1 MIKGFAFSV
10 SAAFAFGL
18 LAILI
23 KLSYQA
29 GLEAMELLQYRW
41 LTGAAILFVYLSLKD
56 RSLLRANPK
65 TLLKAFLLGAV
76 GHGIGSTCF
85 FKALMYIPASSSA
98 LILYFY
104 PVVVT
109 LLSILFLRMRA
120 TRIVLLSL
128 ILVISGCSLVFYDA
142 FLKALDI
149 RGILFIL
156 ATMLIYSCS
165 LIVTQIFLR
174 RERFLTLT
182 FYMVLFT
189 ALAFLPVHNPLHA
202 FDLNGRQLLLC
213 LSLGL
218 IPTAIAYLF
227 LFRAIETVGSAY
239 TSIFSTF
246 EPVTTVVM
254 SFLVLN
260 ENIVFYQILGMTLI
274 IAGIVLPNIRELA
287 VGKRR
292 QTTAGGE

>member
-1 MIKGFAFSV
+1 VIRGFFYSI

-18 LAILI
+18 LAILV

-29 GLEAMELLQYRW
+29 GLETMELLQYRW
-41 LTGAAILFVYLSLKD
+41 LTGAAILTVYLFLKD
-56 RSLLRANPK
+56 RSLLKANPQ

-76 GHGIGSTCF
+76 GHGIGSSCF
-85 FKALMYIPASSSA
+85 FKALVYLPASTSA

-120 TRIVLLSL
+120 NRIVLLSL
-128 ILVISGCSLVFYDA
+128 ILVISGCSFVFYDA

-189 ALAFLPVHNPLHA
+189 ALAFLTVHNPLHA
-202 FDLNGRQLLLC
+202 LDLNGRQFLLC

-218 IPTAIAYLF
+218 IPTAIAYIF

-239 TSIFSTF
+239 TAIFSTF

-254 SFLVLN
+254 SFLILN
-260 ENIVFYQILGMTLI
+260 ENIVLYQIMGMVLI
-274 IAGIVLPNIRELA
+274 AAGIILPNLTKPAAEKK
-287 VGKRR
+287 G
-292 QTTAGGE
+292 

>member
-1 MIKGFAFSV
+1 MIRGFLFSI
-10 SAAFAFGL
+10 SAAFTFGL
-18 LAILI
+18 LAILV

-29 GLEAMELLQYRW
+29 GLGAMELLQYRW
-41 LTGAAILFVYLSLKD
+41 LTGAAILFVYLYLRD
-56 RSLLRANPK
+56 RSLLRADRT
-65 TLLKAFLLGAV
+65 TLFKAFLLGAV

-85 FKALMYIPASSSA
+85 FKSLIYLPASTSA

-109 LLSILFLRMRA
+109 LLSILFLRMKLN
-120 TRIVLLSL
+120 RIVSLSL
-128 ILVISGCSLVFYDA
+128 LLVISGCSLVFYDA
-142 FLKALDI
+142 FLKAVDI

-156 ATMLIYSCS
+156 ATMMIYSCS
-165 LIVTQIFLR
+165 LILTQIFLR

-189 ALAFLPVHNPLHA
+189 ALAFLPVQNPLHA

-213 LSLGL
+213 ISLGL
-218 IPTAIAYLF
+218 IPTAIAYIF

-239 TSIFSTF
+239 TAIFSTF

-260 ENIVFYQILGMTLI
+260 ENIVLYQAIGMILI
-274 IAGIVLPNIRELA
+274 VAGIILPNLRELA
-287 VGKRR
+287 AGRKGLAKARGK
-292 QTTAGGE
+292 

>member
-1 MIKGFAFSV
+1 MIQGFLFSI
-10 SAAFAFGL
+10 SAAFTFGL
-18 LAILI
+18 LAILV

-29 GLEAMELLQYRW
+29 GLGAMELLQYRW
-41 LTGAAILFVYLSLKD
+41 LTGAAILFIYLYLRD
-56 RSLLRANPK
+56 RSLLRADRT
-65 TLLKAFLLGAV
+65 TLFKAFLLGAV

-85 FKALMYIPASSSA
+85 FKSLIYLPASTSA

-109 LLSILFLRMRA
+109 LLSILFFRMKLN
-120 TRIVLLSL
+120 RIVSLSL

-142 FLKALDI
+142 FLKAVDI

-156 ATMLIYSCS
+156 ATMMIYSCS

-182 FYMVLFT
+182 FYTVLFT
-189 ALAFLPVHNPLHA
+189 ALAFLPVQNPLHA

-218 IPTAIAYLF
+218 IPTAIAYIF

-239 TSIFSTF
+239 TAIFSTF
-246 EPVTTVVM
+246 EPVTTVIM

-260 ENIVFYQILGMTLI
+260 ENIAIYQILGMSLI
-274 IAGIVLPNIRELA
+274 IAGIILPNLKTPVICRE
-287 VGKRR
+287 
-292 QTTAGGE
+292 

>member
-1 MIKGFAFSV
+1 
-10 SAAFAFGL
+10 
-18 LAILI
+18 
-23 KLSYQA
+23 
-29 GLEAMELLQYRW
+29 
-41 LTGAAILFVYLSLKD
+41 
-56 RSLLRANPK
+56 
-65 TLLKAFLLGAV
+65 
-76 GHGIGSTCF
+76 
-85 FKALMYIPASSSA
+85 MYIPASSSA

-120 TRIVLLSL
+120 NRIVLLSL

-174 RERFLTLT
+174 EERFLTLT

-218 IPTAIAYLF
+218 IPTAIAYIF

-239 TSIFSTF
+239 TAIFSTF

-260 ENIVFYQILGMTLI
+260 ENIVFYQVLGMVLI
-274 IAGIVLPNIRELA
+274 IAGIILPNLKELV

-292 QTTAGGE
+292 PATAGGE

>member
-18 LAILI
+18 LAILV
-23 KLSYQA
+23 KLSYQT

-41 LTGAAILFVYLSLKD
+41 LTGAAVLFIYLLLKD

-65 TLLKAFLLGAV
+65 TLFKAFLLGAV
-76 GHGIGSTCF
+76 GHSIGSACF

-120 TRIVLLSL
+120 NRIIVLSL
-128 ILVISGCSLVFYDA
+128 ILVISGCSFVFYDA
-142 FLKALDI
+142 FTKALDI
-149 RGILFIL
+149 RGIFFIF

-182 FYMVLFT
+182 FYMVSFT
-189 ALAFLPVHNPLHA
+189 AFAFLPINNPLHA
-202 FDLNGRQLLLC
+202 FEMSGRQLLQC

-218 IPTAIAYLF
+218 IPTAIAYLL

-260 ENIVFYQILGMTLI
+260 ENIVFCQVLGMALI
-274 IAGIVLPNIRELA
+274 ITGIILPNLKELA
-287 VGKRR
+287 VGKNREA
-292 QTTAGGE
+292 TVGGE

>member
-1 MIKGFAFSV
+1 VIRGFFYSI

-18 LAILI
+18 LAILV

-29 GLEAMELLQYRW
+29 GLETMELLQYRW
-41 LTGAAILFVYLSLKD
+41 LTGAAILTVYLFLKD

-85 FKALMYIPASSSA
+85 FKALLYLPASTNA

-109 LLSILFLRMRA
+109 LLSILFLRMKIN
-120 TRIVLLSL
+120 RIVLLSL
-128 ILVISGCSLVFYDA
+128 ILVTSGCSLVFYDA
-142 FLKALDI
+142 FLKAMDI

-174 RERFLTLT
+174 KERFLTLT

-189 ALAFLPVHNPLHA
+189 ALAFLTVHNPLHA
-202 FDLNGRQLLLC
+202 LDLNGRQLLLC

-218 IPTAIAYLF
+218 IPTAIAYIF

-239 TSIFSTF
+239 TAIFSTF

-254 SFLVLN
+254 SFLILN
-260 ENIVFYQILGMTLI
+260 ENIVLYQIMGMVLI
-274 IAGIVLPNIRELA
+274 AAGIILPNLTKPAAEKK
-287 VGKRR
+287 G
-292 QTTAGGE
+292 

>member
-1 MIKGFAFSV
+1 MIKGFALSV
-10 SAAFAFGL
+10 SAAFALGL
-18 LAILI
+18 LAILV

-41 LTGAAILFVYLSLKD
+41 FTGAAILFVYLFLKD

-76 GHGIGSTCF
+76 GHGIGSTCY

-104 PVVVT
+104 PVVVI
-109 LLSILFLRMRA
+109 LLSILFLRMRVN
-120 TRIVLLSL
+120 RIVLLSL
-128 ILVISGCSLVFYDA
+128 TLVISGCSLIFYDA
-142 FLKALDI
+142 ILKALDI

-156 ATMLIYSCS
+156 AAMLICSC
-165 LIVTQIFLR
+165 LFIMTQIFLR
-174 RERFLTLT
+174 RERFMTLT
-182 FYMVLFT
+182 FYMILFT
-189 ALAFLPVHNPLHA
+189 ALAFLPVHNPLHV

-260 ENIVFYQILGMTLI
+260 ENIVFYQVLGMALI
-274 IAGIVLPNIRELA
+274 ITGIILPNMKEL
-287 VGKRR
+287 VVEKRR
-292 QTTAGGE
+292 QATARGK

>member
-1 MIKGFAFSV
+1 MIQGFIFSV
-10 SAAFAFGL
+10 SAAFTFGL
-18 LAILI
+18 LAILV
-23 KLSYQA
+23 KLSYRA
-29 GLEAMELLQYRW
+29 GLGAMELLQYRW
-41 LTGAAILFVYLSLKD
+41 LTGAVILFIYLYLKD

-85 FKALMYIPASSSA
+85 FKSLIYLPASTSA

-109 LLSILFLRMRA
+109 LLSILFLRMKA
-120 TRIVLLSL
+120 NRIVLLSL
-128 ILVISGCSLVFYDA
+128 ILAVSGCSLVFYDA
-142 FLKALDI
+142 FLKAVDI
-149 RGILFIL
+149 RGIFFIL

-182 FYMVLFT
+182 FYMVLST
-189 ALAFLPVHNPLHA
+189 ALAFLPVQNPLHA
-202 FDLNGRQLLLC
+202 LDLNGRQLLLC
-213 LSLGL
+213 LSIGL
-218 IPTAIAYLF
+218 IPTAIAYIF

-239 TSIFSTF
+239 TAIFSTF

-260 ENIVFYQILGMTLI
+260 ENIVLYQVIGMILI
-274 IAGIVLPNIRELA
+274 VAGIILPNLKEPA
-287 VGKRR
+287 VGKRS
-292 QTTAGGE
+292 QATAGGK